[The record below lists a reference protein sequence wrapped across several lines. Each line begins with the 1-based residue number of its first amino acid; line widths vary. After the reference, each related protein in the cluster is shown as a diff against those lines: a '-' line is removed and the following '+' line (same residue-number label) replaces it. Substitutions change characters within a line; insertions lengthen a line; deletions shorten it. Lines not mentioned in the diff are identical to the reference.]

1 MRLPSAVRA
10 LLLVASAAAAALG
23 LFPPPNEQVPEMRTT
38 APRGRRWEILG
49 AVKRTRTST
58 PVKELAPQASAST
71 NSAMTASR
79 EPGRRLARRVVY
91 QIAPA
96 MTSAAIGR
104 AAIGR
109 FRALATGRARGLSV
123 IHRPRAAKAAMNPS
137 AGRDDGGADQYGRR
151 QRERRA
157 DRVQQHPA
165 AQRQKPRRALCPA
178 CRRARARERR
188 PKTRDVD
195 GRLREAGERAGG
207 FAVSSKRD
215 RAARGPK
222 LQPIEPG
229 ESGKRQTFRAAA
241 RGGSAGW
248 DAAARKRGRL

>member
-71 NSAMTASR
+71 NSAMTASHA
-79 EPGRRLARRVVY
+79 PGRRLARRVVY

-123 IHRPRAAKAAMNPS
+123 LHRPRAAKAAINCPQATMTAALINMGDASASAAPTARNS
-137 AGRDDGGADQYGRR
+137 IPLPDAKHLDAPFARRVAGREPENAVQKRATSTAGS
-151 QRERRA
+151 ERRA
-157 DRVQQHPA
+157 R
-165 AQRQKPRRALCPA
+165 
-178 CRRARARERR
+178 
-188 PKTRDVD
+188 T
-195 GRLREAGERAGG
+195 GG
-207 FAVSSKRD
+207 FAVSSKGD
-215 RAARGPK
+215 PAARGPK
-222 LQPIEPG
+222 LQPNEPG
-229 ESGKRQTFRAAA
+229 ESGKRQTFPAAA